1 MPMPFYGAARALLFQ
16 LDAELAHNAT
26 LAMLERAH
34 GTPLARLWQQERVA
48 DPVTLAGLTFPNRV
62 GLAAGLDKNARAIG
76 ALEAIGFG
84 FAELGTVTPLAQP
97 GNPRPRLFRLPA
109 AEAIVN
115 RMGFNNDGL
124 EAFTA
129 RVRQQRQRWQA
140 QAGGAP
146 HMAHMLL
153 GLNIG
158 KNAATPIERAADDYL
173 KGLAAVYPLAD
184 YIAINISSP
193 NTKNLRDL
201 QSEDALN
208 ALLATLA
215 ARKKELAD
223 EHADTHPNPVPLF
236 LKIAPDLD
244 EPGLQSIAAAL
255 LRHGIDGV
263 IATNTTISREAV
275 KGLPHAEETGG
286 LSGRPLRALST
297 SIIAKLRAALG
308 ADFPIIGAGGIF
320 SAQDALEK
328 IQAGANAV
336 QIYTGFIYKGP
347 ALVPEIARAI
357 KEEATRAT

>member
-34 GTPLARLWQQERVA
+34 GTPLAHFWQQERVE
-48 DPVTLAGLTFPNRV
+48 DPVTLAGVTFPNRI
-62 GLAAGLDKNARAIG
+62 GLAAGLDKDARAIA
-76 ALEAIGFG
+76 ALEGIGFG

-109 AEAIVN
+109 AQAIIN
-115 RMGFNNDGL
+115 RMGFNNEGL

-129 RVRQQRQRWQA
+129 RVRAQRERWQA
-140 QAGGAP
+140 QRGSAA
-146 HMAHMLL
+146 HMAL

-184 YIAINISSP
+184 YITINISSP

-201 QSEDALN
+201 QSEESLN
-208 ALLATLA
+208 ALLATLT
-215 ARKKELAD
+215 ARHKELQD
-223 EHADTHPNPVPLF
+223 EHAAARPQRVPLF
-236 LKIAPDLD
+236 LKIAPDLED
-244 EPGLQSIAAAL
+244 DGLQAIAAAL

-263 IATNTTISREAV
+263 IATNTTIARDAV

-297 SIIAKLRAALG
+297 SIIEKLRAALG
-308 ADFPIIGAGGIF
+308 KDFPIIGAGGIF
-320 SAQDALEK
+320 SAADALEK

-347 ALVPEIARAI
+347 ALVPEIARAL
-357 KEEATRAT
+357 KEQAA

>member
-1 MPMPFYGAARALLFQ
+1 MPMPFYDAARALLFQ
-16 LDAELAHNAT
+16 LDAELAHDAT
-26 LAMLERAH
+26 LTMLERAH
-34 GTPLARLWQQERVA
+34 GTPLARLWRQQRVA

-76 ALEAIGFG
+76 ALADMGFG

-109 AEAIVN
+109 AQAIVN
-115 RMGFNNDGL
+115 RMGFNNEGL
-124 EAFTA
+124 AAFCA
-129 RVRQQRQRWQA
+129 RVRQQRTLWQA
-140 QAGGAP
+140 AGSAAP
-146 HMAHMLL
+146 PMLL

-201 QSEDALN
+201 QSEEALN
-208 ALLATLA
+208 ALLATLV

-223 EHADTHPNPVPLF
+223 EHAQRVPLF

-244 EPGLQSIAAAL
+244 EAGLQAIAAAL

-286 LSGRPLRALST
+286 LSGRPLRAMST
-297 SIIAKLRAALG
+297 SIIEKLRAALG

-328 IQAGANAV
+328 IAAGANAV

-347 ALVPEIARAI
+347 AVVPEIARAL
-357 KEEATRAT
+357 KENAA

>member
-34 GTPLARLWQQERVA
+34 GTPLARFWQQERIE
-48 DPVTLAGLTFPNRV
+48 DPVTLAGVTFPNRI
-62 GLAAGLDKNARAIG
+62 GLAAGLDKDARAIA
-76 ALEAIGFG
+76 ALESMGFG

-97 GNPRPRLFRLPA
+97 GNPRPRLFRLPSA
-109 AEAIVN
+109 QAIIN
-115 RMGFNNDGL
+115 RMGFNNEGL

-129 RVRQQRQRWQA
+129 RVRAQRERWQA
-140 QAGGAP
+140 QRGSAA
-146 HMAHMLL
+146 HMAL

-184 YIAINISSP
+184 YITINISSP

-201 QSEDALN
+201 QSEESLN
-208 ALLATLA
+208 ALLATLV

-223 EHADTHPNPVPLF
+223 EHARRVPLF

-244 EPGLQSIAAAL
+244 DAGLQAIAAAL

-263 IATNTTISREAV
+263 IATNTTIARDAV

-297 SIIAKLRAALG
+297 SIIEKLRAALG
-308 ADFPIIGAGGIF
+308 TDFPIIGAGGIF

-347 ALVPEIARAI
+347 AVVPEIARAL

>member
-16 LDAELAHNAT
+16 LDAELAHDAT
-26 LAMLERAH
+26 LTMLERAH
-34 GTPLARLWQQERVA
+34 GTPLARLWRQQRVA

-140 QAGGAP
+140 AGGS
-146 HMAHMLL
+146 AHMLL

-201 QSEDALN
+201 QSEEALN
-208 ALLATLA
+208 ALLATLTS
-215 ARKKELAD
+215 RHKELQD
-223 EHADTHPNPVPLF
+223 EHARHVPLF

-244 EPGLQSIAAAL
+244 EAGLQAIAAAL

-263 IATNTTISREAV
+263 IATNTTIARDAV

-286 LSGRPLRALST
+286 LSGRPLRAMST
-297 SIIAKLRAALG
+297 SIIEKLRAALG

-320 SAQDALEK
+320 SATDALEK
-328 IQAGANAV
+328 MQAGANAV

-347 ALVPEIARAI
+347 AVVPEIARAL
-357 KEEATRAT
+357 KEEAMRAT